1 MLALRRLPPERGQAL
16 LAILEELIDQVWM
29 PLQFYTEWRE
39 NLASAHRENKKDCHS
54 FKKRADSCRDKSLNL
69 VKDFVRKTQL
79 HVDPRIVDHLE
90 RGFALLD
97 EGFPALLQ
105 PNLHDYDDLE
115 RRIDTLLRGK
125 ERKELPESLREY
137 IPSLW
142 ARPPSRSNP
151 PNRQPI
157 APAPITATERFDLF
171 IVDFSFD
178 HFL

>member
-1 MLALRRLPPERGQAL
+1 MTDCRAVMGLARSSYYRVSKPRDRGELGQAIKEI
-16 LAILEELIDQVWM
+16 AGKF
-29 PLQFYTEWRE
+29 PTYGSR
-39 NLASAHRENKKDCHS
+39 
-54 FKKRADSCRDKSLNL
+54 
-69 VKDFVRKTQL
+69 
-79 HVDPRIVDHLE
+79 RIKAQLE

-97 EGFPALLQ
+97 EEFPALLQ

-115 RRIDTLLRGK
+115 RRIDTLFRGK

-157 APAPITATERFDLF
+157 APAPITATERVGLF